1 MKIKVKWKYHEDEII
16 DIFGIYWDERGHTI
30 FWGLSDKYNGV
41 AVFSENNV
49 HSESEVEIIDPNI
62 NFRTVYLPGHL
73 PGVFHWALIEKNLLD
88 EINDDNSE
96 LRKEFLDILRSENVI
111 DW

>member
-16 DIFGIYWDERGHTI
+16 DIFGIYWDERGDTL
-30 FWGLSDKYNGV
+30 FWGLSDKYDSGIDV
-41 AVFSENNV
+41 YSAD
-49 HSESEVEIIDPNI
+49 EVEVIDPNI
-62 NFRTVYLPGHL
+62 NFRTVYLYNGRL

-88 EINDDNSE
+88 EITDNNLE
-96 LRKEFLDILRSENVI
+96 LRKEFLDVLRSENVI

>member
-16 DIFGIYWDERGHTI
+16 DIFGIYWDERGDTL
-30 FWGLSDKYNGV
+30 FWGLSDKYDSGIDV
-41 AVFSENNV
+41 YSAD
-49 HSESEVEIIDPNI
+49 EVEVIDPNI
-62 NFRTVYLPGHL
+62 NFRTVYLYNGRL

-88 EINDDNSE
+88 EITDNNLE

>member
-16 DIFGIYWDERGHTI
+16 DIFGIYWDERGETL
-30 FWGLSDKYNGV
+30 FWGLSDKYDSGIDV
-41 AVFSENNV
+41 YSAD
-49 HSESEVEIIDPNI
+49 EVEVIDPNI
-62 NFRTVYLPGHL
+62 NFRTVYLYNGRL

-88 EINDDNSE
+88 EITDNNLE
-96 LRKEFLDILRSENVI
+96 LRKEFLDIVRSENVI

>member
-16 DIFGIYWDERGHTI
+16 DIFGIYWDERGDTL
-30 FWGLSDKYNGV
+30 FWGLSDKYDSGIDV
-41 AVFSENNV
+41 YSAD
-49 HSESEVEIIDPNI
+49 EVEVIDPNI
-62 NFRTVYLPGHL
+62 NFRTVYLYNGRL

-88 EINDDNSE
+88 EITDNNLE
-96 LRKEFLDILRSENVI
+96 LRKEFLDIVRSENVI